1 MHKMSRNLIQHM
13 RIPLVAFLVLF
24 LIRSLVEAVER
35 PFNFNE
41 TPGKLP
47 KEVVPTEYA
56 IRIVPNL
63 DNFTFAGS
71 ESVKL
76 NVRSPVHQLVLN
88 GLELKIEAAS
98 VDGKELSLSAIKTDS
113 EKELLTLTLPSELAA
128 GDHALALRFT
138 GKINQ
143 QGQGLFYMRYQ
154 EQGSGAR
161 KVMLGTQFE
170 ATDARRFFPCWD
182 EPAFR
187 ARFQLTVVVPEN
199 WLAVSNMPIES
210 ETLLNGRDGPP
221 GRPRLDTSSGA
232 PGGRALP
239 PRKPM
244 NEVRFAPTPPMSSYL
259 NVFVAGELDFIE
271 SRTGPT
277 QIRVI
282 ATKGKAELGRYALEA
297 SAEILKYYND
307 YFGVPYPLPKLDQ
320 IAIPGGFGG
329 AMENWGGIT
338 YYESRLLFDPKS
350 SSGETK
356 QNIYEVLAH
365 EMAHM
370 WFGDLVTMAW
380 WDNLWLNEGFASWMG
395 SKCTAHFNPQWEV
408 WLARGLPRDPTRRS
422 GIAKEAAMEGD
433 ARSTTHPIQQRVATE
448 VEANS
453 AFDDITYKKGQSFL
467 RMLESFLG
475 EDVFRDG
482 IRRYI
487 AAHKYSNTTT
497 ADLWNAL
504 SDASNK
510 PVGEIAAGW
519 TEQLGF
525 PIVTVKREADGK
537 VRLTQERFTVNFKN
551 APPLLWQ
558 IPLTYSVVG
567 ETPATLLMTDKT
579 ATLENIPSDRAL
591 KLNLSGAGNY
601 RVAYDHRSWEL
612 LLKTLPKLGVEDRV
626 NLMSDAWAL
635 VQAGRAPISLYFG
648 LVEKLPASTD
658 LAEREQIINVLDFV
672 NGLLV
677 GSSERERFQRYA
689 RSLLRPT
696 FATLGWEPKPNE
708 PPNAGRLRASL
719 ISALGHLNDPEVLA
733 GCRERF
739 EKYLAHPASLPPDLR
754 APVLVVVARHADEK
768 TWNNLHELGL
778 KTTSIEDQQNYYEA
792 LACAT
797 DPKLVK
803 KTLAIALTDE
813 LPTSRAIFL
822 VSRVARDSGHPDIAW
837 EFAKANMKALLAKVD
852 AAGANRYAPS
862 LFTFFSDGSRAD
874 ELKNFA
880 KENLRQASAPE
891 IAKVIDEIQFRAEFK
906 DRIVSQL
913 PALIRSGTK

>member
-1 MHKMSRNLIQHM
+1 M
-13 RIPLVAFLVLF
+13 RVPFVAFLVLF
-24 LIRSLVEAVER
+24 LIKSLVAAVEK

-71 ESVKL
+71 ETVKL

-98 VDGKELSLSAIKTDS
+98 VDGKELPLPAIKTYN
-113 EKELLTLTLPSELAA
+113 EKELLTLALPSELPA
-128 GDHALALRFT
+128 GDHALTLRFT
-138 GKINQ
+138 GKINE

-154 EQGSGAR
+154 EHGSGAR

-210 ETLLNGRDGPP
+210 EQKI
-221 GRPRLDTSSGA
+221 A
-232 PGGRALP
+232 GG
-239 PRKPM
+239 K
-244 NEVRFAPTPPMSSYL
+244 EVRFAPTPPMSSYL

-271 SRTGPT
+271 SRVGPT

-350 SSGETK
+350 SSAETK
-356 QNIYEVLAH
+356 QNIYGVLAH

-408 WLARGLPRDPTRRS
+408 WLARDLPRDPTRRT

-433 ARSTTHPIQQRVATE
+433 ARSTTHAIQQRVATE
-448 VEANS
+448 AEANS

-487 AAHKYSNTTT
+487 TAHKYSNTTT
-497 ADLWNAL
+497 ADLWSAL
-504 SDASNK
+504 SDASK
-510 PVGEIAAGW
+510 KSVAEIAAGW
-519 TEQLGF
+519 TEEPGF
-525 PIVTVKREADGK
+525 PVVTVKREAGK
-537 VRLTQERFTVNFKN
+537 VRLTQERFTVNFKS

-567 ETPATLLMTDKT
+567 ETPATLLMMDKM
-579 ATLENIPSDRAL
+579 AVLENIPTDRAL
-591 KLNLSGAGNY
+591 KLNLNGAGNY
-601 RVAYDHRSWEL
+601 RVEYDDQSWEL
-612 LLKTLPKLGVEDRV
+612 LIEALPKLGVEDRV

-635 VQAGRAPISLYFG
+635 VQAGRAPVSLYFG

-677 GSSERERFQRYA
+677 GSSELEKFQRYA

-696 FATLGWEPKPNE
+696 FVTLGWQPKPDE

-719 ISALGHLNDPEVLA
+719 IGALGHLNDPEIIA
-733 GCRERF
+733 SCRERF
-739 EKYLAHPASLPPDLR
+739 QKYLAHPTSLPPDLR
-754 APVLVVVARHADEK
+754 APVLAMVGRYADEK
-768 TWNNLHELGL
+768 TWNELHELGL
-778 KTTSIEDQQNYYEA
+778 KTTSIEDQQNYYNA
-792 LACAT
+792 LAGAS
-797 DPKLVK
+797 DAKLVK

-813 LPTSRAIFL
+813 LPTSRAVFL

-862 LFTFFSDGSRAD
+862 LFNFFSDGSRAD
-874 ELKNFA
+874 ELKKYA
-880 KENLRQASAPE
+880 EKNLAQASAPE
-891 IAKVIDEIQFRAEFK
+891 VARVVDEIQFRAEFR
-906 DRIVSQL
+906 DRLASQL
-913 PALIRSGTK
+913 PALIHSGAK

>member
-1 MHKMSRNLIQHM
+1 M
-13 RIPLVAFLVLF
+13 RVPLVAFLVLF
-24 LIRSLVEAVER
+24 LIRSLVGAVEK

-63 DNFTFAGS
+63 ENFTFAGS
-71 ESVKL
+71 ETVKL

-98 VDGKELSLSAIKTDS
+98 VDGKELPLSAIKTDN

-128 GDHALALRFT
+128 GDHALTLRFT

-187 ARFQLTVVVPEN
+187 ARFQLTAVVPEN

-210 ETLLNGRDGPP
+210 EQKI
-221 GRPRLDTSSGA
+221 A
-232 PGGRALP
+232 GG
-239 PRKPM
+239 K
-244 NEVRFAPTPPMSSYL
+244 EVRFAPTPPMSSYL

-271 SRTGPT
+271 SRVGPT

-408 WLARGLPRDPTRRS
+408 WLAREVPRDPTRRI

-448 VEANS
+448 AEANS

-510 PVGEIAAGW
+510 SVGEIAAGW
-519 TEQLGF
+519 TEQPGF
-525 PIVTVKREADGK
+525 PVVTVKREADGK

-567 ETPATLLMTDKT
+567 LPAEASAQVGETPATLLMTDKT
-579 ATLENIPSDRAL
+579 AALENIPADRAL
-591 KLNLSGAGNY
+591 KLNLNGAGNY
-601 RVAYDHRSWEL
+601 RVEYDDRSWKL
-612 LLKTLPKLGVEDRV
+612 LLKALPKLGVEDRV

-635 VQAGRAPISLYFG
+635 VQAGRAPVSLYFG

-696 FATLGWEPKPNE
+696 FATLGVGAETRRTAERWKAARKLDRRP
-708 PPNAGRLRASL
+708 R
-719 ISALGHLNDPEVLA
+719 
-733 GCRERF
+733 RF
-739 EKYLAHPASLPPDLR
+739 E
-754 APVLVVVARHADEK
+754 
-768 TWNNLHELGL
+768 
-778 KTTSIEDQQNYYEA
+778 
-792 LACAT
+792 
-797 DPKLVK
+797 
-803 KTLAIALTDE
+803 
-813 LPTSRAIFL
+813 
-822 VSRVARDSGHPDIAW
+822 
-837 EFAKANMKALLAKVD
+837 
-852 AAGANRYAPS
+852 
-862 LFTFFSDGSRAD
+862 
-874 ELKNFA
+874 
-880 KENLRQASAPE
+880 
-891 IAKVIDEIQFRAEFK
+891 
-906 DRIVSQL
+906 
-913 PALIRSGTK
+913 

>member
-1 MHKMSRNLIQHM
+1 M
-13 RIPLVAFLVLF
+13 RIPLVAFLALL
-24 LIRSLVEAVER
+24 LIRSLVGAVEK
-35 PFNFNE
+35 PFNFNDS
-41 TPGKLP
+41 PGKLP

-98 VDGKELSLSAIKTDS
+98 VDGKELPLSAIKTDN
-113 EKELLTLTLPSELAA
+113 EKELLTLTLPSELAV

-154 EQGSGAR
+154 EQGSGGR

-187 ARFQLTVVVPEN
+187 SRFQLTVVVPEN
-199 WLAVSNMPIES
+199 WLAVSNIPIES
-210 ETLLNGRDGPP
+210 EQKI
-221 GRPRLDTSSGA
+221 A
-232 PGGRALP
+232 GGR
-239 PRKPM
+239 
-244 NEVRFAPTPPMSSYL
+244 EVRFALTPPMSSYL

-271 SRTGPT
+271 SRVGAT

-282 ATKGKAELGRYALEA
+282 ATKGKAELGRYAFEA

-307 YFGVPYPLPKLDQ
+307 YFGMPYPLPKLDQ

-338 YYESRLLFDPKS
+338 YYESRLLFDPES
-350 SSGETK
+350 SSSETK

-408 WLARGLPRDPTRRS
+408 WLARDLPRDPTRRS

-448 VEANS
+448 AEANS

-482 IRRYI
+482 IRRYM

-497 ADLWNAL
+497 ADLWNVL
-504 SDASNK
+504 SEASNK
-510 PVGEIAAGW
+510 SVGEIAAGW
-519 TEQLGF
+519 TEQPGF
-525 PIVTVKREADGK
+525 PVVSVKREADGK
-537 VRLTQERFTVNFKN
+537 VRFTQERFTVNFKN

-567 ETPATLLMTDKT
+567 ETPATLLMIDKT
-579 ATLENIPSDRAL
+579 AALENIPADRAL
-591 KLNLSGAGNY
+591 KLNLTGAGNY
-601 RVAYDHRSWEL
+601 RVEYDNQSWEL
-612 LLKTLPKLGVEDRV
+612 LLKALPKLGVEDRV

-635 VQAGRAPISLYFG
+635 VEAGRAPVSLYFG

-677 GSSERERFQRYA
+677 GSSERERFQRFA

-696 FATLGWEPKPNE
+696 FATLGWEPKPDE
-708 PPNAGRLRASL
+708 LPNAGRLRASL
-719 ISALGHLNDPEVLA
+719 IGALGRLNDHEVLA

-754 APVLVVVARHADEK
+754 APVLAVVGCYADEK
-768 TWNNLHELGL
+768 TWNKLHELGL
-778 KTTSIEDQQNYYEA
+778 KTTSIEDKQNYYDA
-792 LACAT
+792 LACPT

-813 LPTSRAIFL
+813 LPTSRATFL

-862 LFTFFSDGSRAD
+862 LFTFFSEDSRAD
-874 ELKNFA
+874 ELGNYAKKN
-880 KENLRQASAPE
+880 LPQASAPE
-891 IAKVIDEIQFRAEFK
+891 VAKVVDEIQFRAEFR
-906 DRIVSQL
+906 DRLIFQL
-913 PALIRSGTK
+913 PALIHSDAK

>member
-1 MHKMSRNLIQHM
+1 M
-13 RIPLVAFLVLF
+13 RVPSLALLVLF
-24 LIRSLVEAVER
+24 LVSSLVEAVEK
-35 PFNFNE
+35 PFNFDE

-56 IRIVPNL
+56 VRIVPNL

-71 ESVKL
+71 ETVKL

-88 GLELKIEAAS
+88 GLELKIEAAF
-98 VDGKELSLSAIKTDS
+98 VDGKKLPLSSIKTEN
-113 EKELLTLTLPSELAA
+113 EKELLTLTLPSEFAA
-128 GDHALALRFT
+128 GDHAVTLRFT
-138 GKINQ
+138 SKINQ

-210 ETLLNGRDGPP
+210 EQKV
-221 GRPRLDTSSGA
+221 A
-232 PGGRALP
+232 GG
-239 PRKPM
+239 K
-244 NEVRFAPTPPMSSYL
+244 EVRFASTPPMSSYL
-259 NVFVAGELDFIE
+259 NVFVAGELDSIE
-271 SRTGPT
+271 SRVGPT

-282 ATKGKAELGRYALEA
+282 ATKGKAELGRYALES
-297 SAEILKYYND
+297 SAQILKYYND

-338 YYESRLLFDPKS
+338 YYESALLFDPKS
-350 SSGETK
+350 SSAETK
-356 QNIYEVLAH
+356 QDIYEVLAH

-408 WLARGLPRDPTRRS
+408 WLARELPRDPTRRT

-433 ARSTTHPIQQRVATE
+433 ARSTTHPIQQRIETE
-448 VEANS
+448 AEANN

-467 RMLESFLG
+467 RMLENFLG

-482 IRRYI
+482 IRQYI
-487 AAHKYSNTTT
+487 DSHKYSNATT

-504 SDASNK
+504 SEASNNS
-510 PVGEIAAGW
+510 VGEIAAGW
-519 TEQLGF
+519 TEQPGF
-525 PIVTVKREADGK
+525 PVVNVKRETDGK
-537 VRLTQERFTVNFKN
+537 VLLTQERFTVNFKN

-579 ATLENIPSDRAL
+579 ASLENIPADRAL
-591 KLNLSGAGNY
+591 KLNVNGAGNY
-601 RVAYDHRSWEL
+601 RVEYDASSWQL
-612 LLKTLPKLGVEDRV
+612 LLKALPKLGVEDRV

-648 LVEKLPASTD
+648 LIEKLPASTD
-658 LAEREQIINVLDFV
+658 LAEREQMIEVFEFINR
-672 NGLLV
+672 LLI
-677 GSSERERFQRYA
+677 GSPACEAFQQYA

-696 FATLGWEPKPNE
+696 FAALKWEPKPEE
-708 PPNAGRLRASL
+708 PLNAGRLRASL
-719 ISALGHLNDPEVLA
+719 ISALGHLNDPEIIDA
-733 GCRERF
+733 CRERF
-739 EKYLAHPASLPPDLR
+739 EKYLANPVSLPPDLR
-754 APVLVVVARHADEK
+754 APVLALVGRYADEK
-768 TWNNLHELGL
+768 TWNKLHELGV
-778 KTTSIEDQQNYYEA
+778 KTTSSEEKQNYYNA
-792 LACAT
+792 LASAI

-813 LPTSRAIFL
+813 LPTSRAVFL
-822 VSRVARDSGHPDIAW
+822 VSRVARESGHPEIAW
-837 EFAKANMKALLAKVD
+837 QFAKANMKALVAKVD

-862 LFTFFSDGSRAD
+862 LFTFFSDDSRAD
-874 ELKNFA
+874 ELRNYAKKN
-880 KENLRQASAPE
+880 LPQSTAPE
-891 IAKVIDEIQFRAEFK
+891 VAKVLDEIQFRAEFR
-906 DRIVSQL
+906 DRLVSQL
-913 PALIRSGTK
+913 PPLIRSGTK

>member
-1 MHKMSRNLIQHM
+1 M
-13 RIPLVAFLVLF
+13 RIPLVAFLVLL
-24 LIRSLVEAVER
+24 LIRSLVGAVEK

-76 NVRSPVHQLVLN
+76 NVRSPIHQLVLN

-98 VDGKELSLSAIKTDS
+98 VDGKELPLSAIKTDN
-113 EKELLTLTLPSELAA
+113 EKELLTLTLTSELAV

-187 ARFQLTVVVPEN
+187 SRFQLTVVVPEN
-199 WLAVSNMPIES
+199 WLAVSNMPIER
-210 ETLLNGRDGPP
+210 EQKI
-221 GRPRLDTSSGA
+221 A
-232 PGGRALP
+232 GG
-239 PRKPM
+239 K
-244 NEVRFAPTPPMSSYL
+244 EVRFAPTPPMSSYL

-271 SRTGPT
+271 SRVGPT

-448 VEANS
+448 AEANS

-475 EDVFRDG
+475 ENVFRDG

-510 PVGEIAAGW
+510 SVGEIAAGW
-519 TEQLGF
+519 TEQPGF
-525 PIVTVKREADGK
+525 PVVTVKREADGK

-551 APPLLWQ
+551 VPPLLWQ

-579 ATLENIPSDRAL
+579 AALENIPADRAL
-591 KLNLSGAGNY
+591 KLNLNGAGNY
-601 RVAYDHRSWEL
+601 RVEYDDRSWEL
-612 LLKTLPKLGVEDRV
+612 LLKALPKLGVEDRV

-635 VQAGRAPISLYFG
+635 VQAGRAPVSLYFG

-658 LAEREQIINVLDFV
+658 LAEREQIINVLDLV

-677 GSSERERFQRYA
+677 GSSEREKFQRYA

-696 FATLGWEPKPNE
+696 FATLGWEPKPDE

-719 ISALGHLNDPEVLA
+719 VGALGHLNDPEIIA
-733 GCRERF
+733 ACRERF
-739 EKYLAHPASLPPDLR
+739 QKYLAASGV
-754 APVLVVVARHADEK
+754 AP
-768 TWNNLHELGL
+768 TG
-778 KTTSIEDQQNYYEA
+778 SP
-792 LACAT
+792 C
-797 DPKLVK
+797 
-803 KTLAIALTDE
+803 
-813 LPTSRAIFL
+813 S
-822 VSRVARDSGHPDIAW
+822 SSG
-837 EFAKANMKALLAKVD
+837 
-852 AAGANRYAPS
+852 
-862 LFTFFSDGSRAD
+862 
-874 ELKNFA
+874 
-880 KENLRQASAPE
+880 
-891 IAKVIDEIQFRAEFK
+891 
-906 DRIVSQL
+906 
-913 PALIRSGTK
+913 SGRPLCR